1 MADDIENAMNVASA
15 PPPLLPASD
24 LVNDSQT
31 QPDTQRAT
39 VHGADVHVHCG
50 NDLTAKR
57 KTTSRDNMSRRPSK
71 KIKISMGPAVD
82 LGD

>member
-1 MADDIENAMNVASA
+1 MNIA
-15 PPPLLPASD
+15 PALPPLLPAPD
-24 LVNDSQT
+24 LVNESQT
-31 QPDTQRAT
+31 QPDTQLAP
-39 VHGADVHVHCG
+39 VHRDGADVHVHCG